1 MAGVMI
7 SDIDTSAFADLAKA
21 WKRAPD
27 IVLDELE
34 KAISVST
41 GMLHA
46 EIIDNTPVGASG
58 GSGAGLSGSISY
70 VISRGAAD
78 VTGVVGTPNPYAV
91 PVEMGTKP
99 HMPPLEPII
108 AWVQAK
114 LGIEGEEEAEGI
126 AQRIAWKI
134 KAHGTEG
141 QFMFR
146 DSLDRLRP
154 DIERSLTKAAETVL
168 QRLEAMG

>member
-1 MAGVMI
+1 MSGVMI
-7 SDIDTSAFADLAKA
+7 SDIDTTAFTDLAKA

-27 IVLDELE
+27 VVLDELD

-46 EIIDNTPVGASG
+46 EVVDNTPVGASG
-58 GSGAGLSGSISY
+58 GSGAGLAGSISY

-78 VTGVVGTPNPYAV
+78 VTGIVGTPSPYAV
-91 PVEMGTKP
+91 PVELGTKP
-99 HMPPLEPII
+99 HMPPVAPIVS
-108 AWVQAK
+108 WVKAK
-114 LGIEGEEEAEGI
+114 LGIEDEDKAEHV

-154 DIERSLTKAAETVL
+154 SIERSLNDAAETVIK
-168 QRLEAMG
+168 RLEAMD